1 MVRRQ
6 SAVLAKNFKNT
17 FLSCEKD
24 QETIWRKLFVESKPY
39 SDKLKRLLIVNTE
52 NCLDPDLTQYQ
63 IMIDKFSLK
72 DMRDRQY
79 LRVTPKLMF
88 GEHEEVRS
96 YILLEFDDFTPTSNE
111 EYRDCVISFTIV
123 CHLDEWE
130 LDDYKLRP
138 HQIAGYIDGILNEA
152 KLSGIGTLQ
161 FLGASQFVLNEQLG
175 GILLR
180 YVATH
185 MTNSDDSETRNPDW
199 PGPQTNENIA
209 R

>member
-1 MVRRQ
+1 MKRQ
-6 SAVLAKNFKNT
+6 STLLSKNFKNT

-24 QETIWRKLFVESKPY
+24 QETIWRKLLVESKPY
-39 SDKLKRLLIVNTE
+39 SDKLKRLLIVNTKD
-52 NCLDPDLTQYQ
+52 CLDPHQEQYQ
-63 IMIDKFSLK
+63 IAINQYSIK
-72 DMRDRQY
+72 DMRDKQY

-88 GEHEEVRS
+88 GEHEDTRS
-96 YILLEFDDFTPTSNE
+96 YILLEFDDFTPSSNE
-111 EYRDCVISFTIV
+111 EFRDCVISFTIV

-138 HQIAGYIDGILNEA
+138 HQIAGYIDGILNET
-152 KLSGIGTLQ
+152 KLSGIGTLK

-199 PGPQTNENIA
+199 PGPQINQNIA
-209 R
+209 Q